1 MVEYPCRIWGKG
13 KHEGKMNDLSIE
25 LAFVFYFY
33 FIFFFIF
40 TSLSFWKPKERIEKN
55 YEEFLKRI
63 VFAPRFH
70 RDAAVVRHEIEN
82 FQGIQKF
89 IHARMKV

>member
-1 MVEYPCRIWGKG
+1 MVEYPCRTWGKG
-13 KHEGKMNDLSIE
+13 KHEGKMNDRVGVRFLF
-25 LAFVFYFY
+25 LFY
-33 FIFFFIF
+33 FFFIF

-63 VFAPRFH
+63 VFAPGFH